1 MGVNPLAVAGAV
13 PRIAATPT
21 NGTRARMGSNRVG
34 KLLAVAAAA
43 LVSLPQAR
51 GAAPAPEAAA
61 SQEVQVQG
69 ALDPEWGSYRRAY
82 GAAAFFERFTRTR
95 PLIQAQMQ
103 VRPVA
108 PDTPLSGLRLSITG
122 EKTRLEIPVD
132 AMGLADIPQLKQAYD
147 EDAVIRLNRPKG
159 LYYFAGRYTIKPR
172 ADGLYDAATLRD
184 ACDQLIDA
192 QRASG
197 YRTRLFF
204 KKCVAIK
211 FVYPRGDAAAAVDFK
226 AADGSTRALLP
237 VEMHPFEDDSMG
249 LYSVV
254 VYRFADLPPK
264 GQLVPRTPPMAIG
277 TLYE

>member
-1 MGVNPLAVAGAV
+1 
-13 PRIAATPT
+13 
-21 NGTRARMGSNRVG
+21 MGSNTVG
-34 KLLAVAAAA
+34 KLMAGAA
-43 LVSLPQAR
+43 LALAGLPPLQA
-51 GAAPAPEAAA
+51 AAPAPEAAA

-108 PDTPLSGLRLSITG
+108 PDAPLSGLRLSISG
-122 EKTRLEIPVD
+122 AKTRLEIPVD
-132 AMGLADIPQLKQAYD
+132 AMGLADIPQLKEAYD

-172 ADGLYDAATLRD
+172 ADGVYEAATLRE
-184 ACDQLIDA
+184 ACEQLIDA

-197 YRTRLFF
+197 YRARLFF
-204 KKCVAIK
+204 KKCAGVK
-211 FVYPRGDAAAAVDFK
+211 FVYPRGDAAAAVDFHG
-226 AADGSTRALLP
+226 ADGSTRALLP
-237 VEMHPFEDDSMG
+237 AELTPFEDGSMG

-254 VYRFADLPPK
+254 VYRFADLPAK
-264 GQLVPRTPPMAIG
+264 GQLIPRTPPMAIG

>member
-1 MGVNPLAVAGAV
+1 M
-13 PRIAATPT
+13 R
-21 NGTRARMGSNRVG
+21 SNRVG
-34 KLLAVAAAA
+34 KLIAGAA
-43 LVSLPQAR
+43 LALAALPPSQA
-51 GAAPAPEAAA
+51 AAPAPEAAA

-108 PDTPLSGLRLSITG
+108 PDAPLSGLRLSIVG
-122 EKTRLEIPVD
+122 EKTRLEIAVD
-132 AMGLADIPQLKQAYD
+132 PMGLADVPQLKEAYD

-172 ADGLYDAATLRD
+172 ADGVYDAATLRE
-184 ACDQLIDA
+184 ACEQLIDA

-197 YRTRLFF
+197 YRGRLFF
-204 KKCVAIK
+204 KKCVGVK

-226 AADGSTRALLP
+226 GADGSTKTLQPTEL
-237 VEMHPFEDDSMG
+237 HPFEDDSMG

-254 VYRFADLPPK
+254 VYRFADLPAK
-264 GQLVPRTPPMAIG
+264 GQLIPRTPPMAIG

>member
-1 MGVNPLAVAGAV
+1 
-13 PRIAATPT
+13 
-21 NGTRARMGSNRVG
+21 MGSNRVV
-34 KLLAVAAAA
+34 KLLAVAALA
-43 LVSLPQAR
+43 LAGLPPAHG
-51 GAAPAPEAAA
+51 GAAPPEAAA
-61 SQEVQVQG
+61 SQEVRVQG

-108 PDTPLSGLRLSITG
+108 PDAPLSGLRLSITG
-122 EKTRLEIPVD
+122 AKTRLEIPVD
-132 AMGLADIPQLKQAYD
+132 AMGLADIPQLKEAYD
-147 EDAVIRLNRPKG
+147 EDAVIRLNRPRG
-159 LYYFAGRYTIKPR
+159 LYYFAGRYSIKPR
-172 ADGLYDAATLRD
+172 VDGVYDAATLRE
-184 ACDQLIDA
+184 ACEQLIDA

-204 KKCVAIK
+204 KKCVAVK

-226 AADGSTRALLP
+226 GADGSTKALAP
-237 VEMHPFEDDSMG
+237 VEMRPFEDDSMG

-254 VYRFADLPPK
+254 VYRFADLPAK
-264 GQLVPRTPPMAIG
+264 GQLVPRTPPLAIG

>member
-1 MGVNPLAVAGAV
+1 M
-13 PRIAATPT
+13 R
-21 NGTRARMGSNRVG
+21 SNRVW
-34 KLLAVAAAA
+34 KLIAGAA
-43 LVSLPQAR
+43 LALAALPPSQA
-51 GAAPAPEAAA
+51 AAPAPEAAA

-108 PDTPLSGLRLSITG
+108 PDAPLSGLRLSISG
-122 EKTRLEIPVD
+122 AKTRLEIPVD
-132 AMGLADIPQLKQAYD
+132 AMGLADVPQLKEAYD

-172 ADGLYDAATLRD
+172 ADGVYEAATLRE
-184 ACDQLIDA
+184 ACEQLIDA

-197 YRTRLFF
+197 YRARLFF
-204 KKCVAIK
+204 KKCVGVK
-211 FVYPRGDAAAAVDFK
+211 FVYPRGDAAAAVDFHG
-226 AADGSTRALLP
+226 ADGSTRALLP
-237 VEMHPFEDDSMG
+237 ADLTPFEDGTMG

-254 VYRFADLPPK
+254 VYRFADLPAK
-264 GQLVPRTPPMAIG
+264 GQLIPRTPPMAIG

>member
-1 MGVNPLAVAGAV
+1 M
-13 PRIAATPT
+13 
-21 NGTRARMGSNRVG
+21 RV
-34 KLLAVAAAA
+34 KR
-43 LVSLPQAR
+43 SKN
-51 GAAPAPEAAA
+51 AA

-108 PDTPLSGLRLSITG
+108 PDAPLSGLRLSIVGASTH
-122 EKTRLEIPVD
+122 LEIPVD
-132 AMGLADIPQLKQAYD
+132 DMGLADVPQLKQAYD
-147 EDAVIRLNRPKG
+147 EDAVLRLNRPKG
-159 LYYFAGRYTIKPR
+159 LYYFAGRYTIKQH
-172 ADGLYDAATLRD
+172 ADGVYDAALLRE
-184 ACDQLIDA
+184 ACEQLIDA

-197 YRTRLFF
+197 YRGRLFF
-204 KKCVAIK
+204 KKCVGVK

-226 AADGSTRALLP
+226 DADGATRALLP
-237 VEMHPFEDDSMG
+237 VDLHPFEDESMG

-254 VYRFADLPPK
+254 VYRFADLPAT
-264 GQLVPRTPPMAIG
+264 GQLTARTPPMAIG